1 MLFDVGNGK
10 RVSFWKH
17 KWRDDEA
24 LYVSFPYLVA
34 LIVSKEAQVVDVWD
48 STIEDGN
55 WNPSFSKPFNDW
67 EVDIVKSFLS
77 RI

>member
-1 MLFDVGNGK
+1 MGNGK

-34 LIVSKEAQVVDVWD
+34 LIASKEAQVAYVWD